1 MTPAIVEK
9 TQAIARRLTRLAA
22 VELLKTM
29 SVALITAL
37 LALPLVV
44 AVTAAAPAGNDDG
57 PYLPRTS
64 LPDAIA
70 ILPPPPAPGS
80 AAARADQAVFAATRA
95 LAGSARWR
103 IATDDVTNAPL
114 DRFACAMGVQLD
126 AHRAPALARLLDR
139 IGTGDLVGPVKA
151 HYAVRRP
158 YLGGDAPICEP
169 RTAHLAANGDYPS
182 GHAAN
187 GWLEGLVLAQLL
199 PGRAGPLSQVW
210 IRRRLRAMD
219 ISMPS
224 ARPIITRSSSVTLAS
239 GRLSKRTSPREGST
253 PISAFSVVDLPA
265 PLGPIS
271 SVISPRRASSV
282 VSFRIVRL
290 GV

>member
-1 MTPAIVEK
+1 MTW
-9 TQAIARRLTRLAA
+9 RLTLRRR
-22 VELLKTM
+22 
-29 SVALITAL
+29 VAPL

-64 LPDAIA
+64 LPDAIT

-114 DRFACAMGVQLD
+114 DRFACAIGVQLD

-158 YLGGDAPICEP
+158 YLGGEAPICEP

-199 PGRAGPLSQVW
+199 PGRAGPILARARSYGESRVVCGSHSVSAVQAGW
-210 IRRRLRAMD
+210 QAAAIAFALLQSRPAFRRDLAAARAELARLA
-219 ISMPS
+219 P
-224 ARPIITRSSSVTLAS
+224 AAPRPDSGQCAAETATLAQ
-239 GRLSKRTSPREGST
+239 RPW
-253 PISAFSVVDLPA
+253 
-265 PLGPIS
+265 
-271 SVISPRRASSV
+271 
-282 VSFRIVRL
+282 
-290 GV
+290 